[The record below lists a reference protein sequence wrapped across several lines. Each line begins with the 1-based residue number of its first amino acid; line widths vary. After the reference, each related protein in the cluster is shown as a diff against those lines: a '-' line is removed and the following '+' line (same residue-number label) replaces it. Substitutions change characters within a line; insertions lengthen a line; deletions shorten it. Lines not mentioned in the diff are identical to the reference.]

1 MSTDLRSPTQPTES
15 TRRRF
20 ESTRR
25 RLPLT
30 TRIAIA
36 LLIVAIASFLIGGM
50 LGWYPMHSDDMA
62 FAASA
67 MAGARG

>member
-1 MSTDLRSPTQPTES
+1 MSTDLRSPTQPT
-15 TRRRF
+15 

-50 LGWYPMHSDDMA
+50 LGWYPMHSDDLA
-62 FAASA
+62 FAAA
-67 MAGARG
+67 AVTAGARG

>member
-1 MSTDLRSPTQPTES
+1 MSTDLRSPAQQT
-15 TRRRF
+15 

-30 TRIAIA
+30 TRIAIV

-50 LGWYPMHSDDMA
+50 LGWYPMHNDDLA
-62 FAASA
+62 FAAASA
-67 MAGARG
+67 TTGARG